1 MFVTILSDALDYFP
15 EEYLAS
21 LECRTDPRLLES
33 GFYSAVVWIENM
45 LQEWLEEV
53 TPGDV
58 CRQIVART
66 RCSSS

>member
-1 MFVTILSDALDYFP
+1 M
-15 EEYLAS
+15 
-21 LECRTDPRLLES
+21 DPRLLEG

-58 CRQIVART
+58 CRQIVALDGVAWGRS
-66 RCSSS
+66 RPAEQRR